1 MEFAITMFVSRRNRL
16 GFKLNTELLSSVGS
30 NKLMVS
36 VSPEAAR
43 NGNECSLFVVTE
55 ESWVEKY
62 LPLLESLPS
71 NSADARRTQRLMI
84 GYSCDIKVKS
94 KRLKIPDALIRF
106 LYSNDNKVISDRVCL
121 SIESGNIYI
130 RPLSHIR
137 GKS

>member
-16 GFKLNTELLSSVGS
+16 GFKLNTESLSSVGS
-30 NKLMVS
+30 NKLMIS